1 MQRKAPKV
9 TADIPLDLWKALHHK
24 LIDEDR
30 TVKEVVRQLIELWVN
45 GEIVLPNK
53 PTETKRKNGNAGSS
67 L

>member
-1 MQRKAPKV
+1 MRRKTPKV

-24 LIDEDR
+24 LIDQDR
-30 TVKEVVRQLIELWVN
+30 AVKEVVRQLIELWVN

-53 PTETKRKNGNAGSS
+53 PTETKRENGNAESS